1 MLEILRLIRIRTL
14 VYAVFTMCTMRYC
27 IILPLLATW
36 GFASPVTNGQFLL
49 LAIAICCLVSGAY
62 IINDYFDVKPDRVSG
77 VRTVV
82 VGKTVSRRAAITL
95 HTVLN
100 VVAVAIAFYLSYMA
114 KAWWVALLFLLVSG
128 LLWGYSSIFK
138 KHFMTSYVLVAFLAA
153 LIPLSS
159 VVYEIPFLERAYA
172 SQTDEIELL
181 LKDLFCDLLIF
192 SWIVFLNTL
201 IYEMNKD
208 IYTMEGDRENGIK
221 TFPVRHGVKGTRR
234 VLAFLS
240 VIALLSVVFLFWA
253 NFGFYWQLVLYLI
266 VAVLL
271 PYVIYIWAIC
281 CKENRSL
288 QLNLLRGLMVTSIG
302 IGIFLMPLFKELY
315 MF

>member
-100 VVAVAIAFYLSYMA
+100 VVAVAIDFYLSYMA
-114 KAWWVALLFLLVSG
+114 RAWWVDLLFLLVSG
-128 LLWGYSSIFK
+128 LLWGFYCI
-138 KHFMTSYVLVAFLAA
+138 
-153 LIPLSS
+153 
-159 VVYEIPFLERAYA
+159 
-172 SQTDEIELL
+172 
-181 LKDLFCDLLIF
+181 LK
-192 SWIVFLNTL
+192 
-201 IYEMNKD
+201 
-208 IYTMEGDRENGIK
+208 
-221 TFPVRHGVKGTRR
+221 
-234 VLAFLS
+234 
-240 VIALLSVVFLFWA
+240 
-253 NFGFYWQLVLYLI
+253 
-266 VAVLL
+266 
-271 PYVIYIWAIC
+271 
-281 CKENRSL
+281 
-288 QLNLLRGLMVTSIG
+288 
-302 IGIFLMPLFKELY
+302 
-315 MF
+315 